1 MPFYN
6 TKLILQITEQFAL
19 ITEDYSILKKQ
30 LMKCESEQS
39 QMTSKD
45 KVMKK
50 LVSCRKDIDG
60 KNVKI
65 SSLQELIVK
74 TNASLSICQERLETR
89 NQAQDNG
96 EAASAKK
103 KGKDPKITK
112 HKDIINLTNK

>member
-45 KVMKK
+45 KV
-50 LVSCRKDIDG
+50 
-60 KNVKI
+60 
-65 SSLQELIVK
+65 
-74 TNASLSICQERLETR
+74 
-89 NQAQDNG
+89 
-96 EAASAKK
+96 SAKTRAK
-103 KGKDPKITK
+103 
-112 HKDIINLTNK
+112 INLFTEPYWGDFSK